1 MPSGYKGETILMDKT
16 ADIFIPK
23 QAFFNLEE
31 KKKNQVIR
39 IFSISPD
46 IKIFNDFCKYLNLKN
61 CQPSVHE
68 V

>member
-31 KKKNQVIR
+31 KKKSSYQNFLYLPR
-39 IFSISPD
+39 YKD
-46 IKIFNDFCKYLNLKN
+46 I
-61 CQPSVHE
+61 
-68 V
+68 

>member
-31 KKKNQVIR
+31 KKKIKLSE
-39 IFSISPD
+39 FSLSPQ
-46 IKIFNDFCKYLNLKN
+46 I
-61 CQPSVHE
+61 
-68 V
+68 